1 MCIAAPMKVIEVD
14 GDAALVD
21 RAGARL
27 RVSLAVC
34 DQPAVVGD
42 YVIVHAGFAI
52 HRLDPDSARETLELF
67 DQLAALSLPEPTIN
81 EPADD

>member
-1 MCIAAPMKVIEVD
+1 MCIAAPMKVIEID
-14 GDAALVD
+14 GSTALVD

-27 RVSLAVC
+27 KVSLAVC

-67 DQLAALSLPEPTIN
+67 DQLAALSFPGPAMDD
-81 EPADD
+81 PADD